1 MSLRQG
7 GSVLT
12 NEKGSSMIRQTG
24 SLRLGKT
31 LLASI
36 LSLLLIGGTEITLA
50 RTGVAWAD
58 SSAPAASSTAPAGSI
73 PAGSSS
79 ATAPAAA
86 TPAATPAAPSDLVIP
101 SMNIHMKGFIDV
113 YGQYNPTSAETTDF
127 RAYDY
132 GANSFNINMAQLKLW
147 RPDDDGV
154 GFVLRAD
161 FGPGAYA
168 SAQNFSP
175 GYYNAL
181 GGGHAFASNGTT
193 LEAANA
199 AGMPYSSFWMEEA
212 YINFL
217 VPDTNKELEV
227 DTGQFQTLANFEVI
241 QPYGNWMISDGYT
254 FFLGP
259 YTQTGVRVHYAP
271 NATTNLYLG
280 VNNGWNSNFQSN
292 EGSYF
297 QDIELGLVA
306 NPVSW
311 LNINFSGYL
320 GPQVR
325 NMYFDPLFLAGI
337 STGAQ
342 AQYTNNNANTPT
354 WRNYGAFVV
363 EVGPF
368 AHFTL
373 VTDDSYGWQAEG
385 QISPS
390 TGMPIG
396 NATWYSSENFV
407 RYDINDTMD
416 LVARYEVYY
425 DPNGFMTGLPGTAI
439 NDETVDFQWNFMP
452 NVISRIEYR
461 HDNSNNALFNNSSY
475 SSANRGPALYSQD
488 TVDLELIYTF

>member
-1 MSLRQG
+1 MTLDRR
-7 GSVLT
+7 L
-12 NEKGSSMIRQTG
+12 IRWG
-24 SLRLGKT
+24 RIV
-31 LLASI
+31 LASA
-36 LSLLLIGGTEITLA
+36 LLIGGTEITLA

-58 SSAPAASSTAPAGSI
+58 SSAPAASTTAP
-73 PAGSSS
+73 
-79 ATAPAAA
+79 APAAA
-86 TPAATPAAPSDLVIP
+86 APAATPAAPSDLVLP
-101 SMNIHMKGFIDV
+101 SMNIHMKGFVDV
-113 YGQYNPTSAETTDF
+113 YAQYNPTSAGTTDF

-132 GANSFNINMAQLKLW
+132 GANSFNINMAQLKFW

-175 GYYNAL
+175 GYYGAL
-181 GGGHAFASNGTT
+181 GGGHAFGSNGTT
-193 LEAANA
+193 LEAPNA

-212 YINFL
+212 YINVL

-227 DTGQFQTLANFEVI
+227 FTGQFQTLAGFEVI
-241 QPYGNWMISDGYT
+241 QPTGNWMISDGYT

-271 NATTNLYLG
+271 NSTTNLYLG

-292 EGSYF
+292 EGNYF

-325 NMYFDPLFLAGI
+325 NMYFDPLFLGAI
-337 STGAQ
+337 SGAAQ

-385 QISPS
+385 QISPT
-390 TGMPIG
+390 TGQPVG

-407 RYDINDTMD
+407 RYDISDTMD

-439 NDETVDFQWNFMP
+439 NDETVDFQWNFMS

-461 HDNSNNALFNNSSY
+461 HDNSNNALFNNSLY
-475 SSANRGPALYSQD
+475 SPANRGPALYSQD
-488 TVDLELIYTF
+488 TVDLELIYAF

>member
-1 MSLRQG
+1 MTLDRR
-7 GSVLT
+7 L
-12 NEKGSSMIRQTG
+12 IRWG
-24 SLRLGKT
+24 RIV
-31 LLASI
+31 LASA
-36 LSLLLIGGTEITLA
+36 LLIGGTEITLA

-58 SSAPAASSTAPAGSI
+58 SSAPAASTTAP
-73 PAGSSS
+73 
-79 ATAPAAA
+79 APAAA
-86 TPAATPAAPSDLVIP
+86 APAATPAAPSDLVLP
-101 SMNIHMKGFIDV
+101 SMNIHMKGFVDV
-113 YGQYNPTSAETTDF
+113 YAQYNPTSAGTTDF

-132 GANSFNINMAQLKLW
+132 GANSFNINMAQLKFW

-175 GYYNAL
+175 GYYGAL
-181 GGGHAFASNGTT
+181 GGGHAFGSNGTT
-193 LEAANA
+193 LEAPNA

-212 YINFL
+212 YINVL

-227 DTGQFQTLANFEVI
+227 FTGQFQTLANFEVI

>member
-1 MSLRQG
+1 
-7 GSVLT
+7 
-12 NEKGSSMIRQTG
+12 
-24 SLRLGKT
+24 
-31 LLASI
+31 
-36 LSLLLIGGTEITLA
+36 
-50 RTGVAWAD
+50 
-58 SSAPAASSTAPAGSI
+58 
-73 PAGSSS
+73 
-79 ATAPAAA
+79 
-86 TPAATPAAPSDLVIP
+86 
-101 SMNIHMKGFIDV
+101 
-113 YGQYNPTSAETTDF
+113 
-127 RAYDY
+127 
-132 GANSFNINMAQLKLW
+132 
-147 RPDDDGV
+147 
-154 GFVLRAD
+154 
-161 FGPGAYA
+161 
-168 SAQNFSP
+168 
-175 GYYNAL
+175 
-181 GGGHAFASNGTT
+181 
-193 LEAANA
+193 
-199 AGMPYSSFWMEEA
+199 MPYSSFWMEEA
-212 YINFL
+212 YINVL

-227 DTGQFQTLANFEVI
+227 FTGQFQTLAGFEVI
-241 QPYGNWMISDGYT
+241 QPTGNWMISDGYT
-254 FFLGP
+254 FLLGP

-306 NPVSW
+306 NPISW

-325 NMYFDPLFLAGI
+325 NMYFDPLFFNSPDNKG
-337 STGAQ
+337 Q
-342 AQYTNNNANTPT
+342 AQYANGNANTPT
-354 WRNYGAFVV
+354 WRNYGSFVV

-407 RYDINDTMD
+407 RYDLSDTMD

-461 HDNSNNALFNNSSY
+461 HDNSNNALFDNPLY
-475 SSANRGPALYSQD
+475 SSGNRGPALYSQD
-488 TVDLELIYTF
+488 TVDLELIYAF

>member
-1 MSLRQG
+1 MREDLP
-7 GSVLT
+7 L
-12 NEKGSSMIRQTG
+12 
-24 SLRLGKT
+24 LRLGRT
-31 LLASI
+31 LLAGA
-36 LSLLLIGGTEITLA
+36 LLLTAGELFV
-50 RTGVAWAD
+50 GVHSALAD
-58 SSAPAASSTAPAGSI
+58 SSTPAASSP
-73 PAGSSS
+73 SSS
-79 ATAPAAA
+79 SPATTSTPAPAATA
-86 TPAATPAAPSDLVIP
+86 AAPAATPAAPSDLVVP
-101 SMNIHMKGFIDV
+101 AMNIHLKGFIDA
-113 YGQYNPTSAETTDF
+113 YAQYNPTSAGTTDF

-175 GYYNAL
+175 GYYGAL
-181 GGGHAFASNGTT
+181 GGGHAFADNSTTT
-193 LEAANA
+193 LQAPNA

-227 DTGQFQTLANFEVI
+227 YTGQFQTLANFEVI

-271 NATTNLYLG
+271 NGTTNLYLG

-325 NMYFDPLFLAGI
+325 NMYFDPLFLGGLNSSALP
-337 STGAQ
+337 
-342 AQYTNNNANTPT
+342 QYTNGNANTPT

-385 QISPS
+385 QISQS
-390 TGMPIG
+390 TGMPVG

-425 DPNGFMTGLPGTAI
+425 DPNGFMTGIPGTAI
-439 NDETVDFQWNFMP
+439 NDETVDFQWNFYP
-452 NVISRIEYR
+452 NLISRIEYR
-461 HDNSNNALFNNSSY
+461 HDNSNNALFNNNSY
-475 SSANRGPALYSQD
+475 SSANRGPSLYSQD
-488 TVDLELIYTF
+488 TVDLELVYTF

>member
-1 MSLRQG
+1 MRSSSR
-7 GSVLT
+7 SVLT
-12 NEKGSSMIRQTG
+12 
-24 SLRLGKT
+24 
-31 LLASI
+31 
-36 LSLLLIGGTEITLA
+36 LLLFLIPALSPGFALSPLSGAEALA
-50 RTGVAWAD
+50 D
-58 SSAPAASSTAPAGSI
+58 

-79 ATAPAAA
+79 GLPGGSAPSPSSPATPAPGTTATQAPAASA
-86 TPAATPAAPSDLVIP
+86 AAPAAIPAPPSDLVVP
-101 SMNIHMKGFIDV
+101 AMNIHLKGFIDT
-113 YGQYNPTSAETTDF
+113 YAQYNPTSAGTTDF

-175 GYYNAL
+175 GYYGAL

-193 LEAANA
+193 LEAPNA

-212 YINFL
+212 YIDFL
-217 VPDTNKELEV
+217 VPDTHKELEV
-227 DTGQFQTLANFEVI
+227 DAGQFQTLANFEVI
-241 QPYGNWMISDGYT
+241 QPYANWTASLGYT
-254 FFLGP
+254 FLFGP
-259 YTQTGVRVHYAP
+259 YTHTGVRMHYAP

-297 QDIELGLVA
+297 QDLELGLVA

-325 NMYFDPLFLAGI
+325 NMYFDPIFFNQYAAN
-337 STGAQ
+337 SQAVQ
-342 AQYTNNNANTPT
+342 AQYNNGNANTPT

-368 AHFTL
+368 AHVTL
-373 VTDDSYGWQAEG
+373 VTDESYGWQAQG
-385 QISPS
+385 QISQS
-390 TGMPIG
+390 TGMPVG
-396 NATWYSSENFV
+396 NATWYSSENFL
-407 RYDINDTMD
+407 RYDLSDTMD
-416 LVARYEVYY
+416 LVARYEVFY
-425 DPNGFMTGLPGTAI
+425 DPNGFMTGIPGTAI
-439 NDETVDFQWNFMP
+439 NDETVDFQWNFYP
-452 NVISRIEYR
+452 NLISRLEYR
-461 HDNSNNALFNNSSY
+461 HDNANTPLFNNSLY
-475 SSANRGPALYSQD
+475 SSANRGAPLYSQD
-488 TVDLELIYTF
+488 TVDLELLYTF

>member
-1 MSLRQG
+1 MRDDLP
-7 GSVLT
+7 L
-12 NEKGSSMIRQTG
+12 
-24 SLRLGKT
+24 LRLGRT
-31 LLASI
+31 LLAGA
-36 LSLLLIGGTEITLA
+36 LLLTAGELFIGVHSAL
-50 RTGVAWAD
+50 AD
-58 SSAPAASSTAPAGSI
+58 SSTPATSS
-73 PAGSSS
+73 SSS
-79 ATAPAAA
+79 ASTTTTPAPAAA
-86 TPAATPAAPSDLVIP
+86 APAATPAPPSDLVVP
-101 SMNIHMKGFIDV
+101 AMNIHLKGFIDA
-113 YGQYNPTSAETTDF
+113 YAQYNPTSAGTTDF
-127 RAYDY
+127 RTYDY

-175 GYYNAL
+175 GYYGAL
-181 GGGHAFASNGTT
+181 GGGHAFASNSTS
-193 LEAANA
+193 LEAPNA

-227 DTGQFQTLANFEVI
+227 YTGQFQTLANFEVI

-254 FFLGP
+254 FLFGP

-271 NATTNLYLG
+271 NSTTNLYLG

-297 QDIELGLVA
+297 QDLELGLVA

-325 NMYFDPLFLAGI
+325 NMYFDPLFFGNVTSGSPA
-337 STGAQ
+337 A
-342 AQYTNNNANTPT
+342 AQYTNGNANTPT

-385 QISPS
+385 QISQT
-390 TGMPIG
+390 TGMPVG
-396 NATWYSSENFV
+396 NASWYSSENFV
-407 RYDINDTMD
+407 RYDLSDTMD

-425 DPNGFMTGLPGTAI
+425 DPNGFMTGIPGTAI
-439 NDETVDFQWNFMP
+439 NDETVDFQWNFYP
-452 NVISRIEYR
+452 NLISRIEYR
-461 HDNSNNALFNNSSY
+461 HDNSNSPLFNNSLY
-475 SSANRGPALYSQD
+475 SAANRGPALYSQD
-488 TVDLELIYTF
+488 TVDLELVYTF

>member
-1 MSLRQG
+1 MTLDRR
-7 GSVLT
+7 L
-12 NEKGSSMIRQTG
+12 IRWG
-24 SLRLGKT
+24 RIV
-31 LLASI
+31 LASA
-36 LSLLLIGGTEITLA
+36 LLIGGTEITLA

-58 SSAPAASSTAPAGSI
+58 SSAPAASTTAP
-73 PAGSSS
+73 
-79 ATAPAAA
+79 APAAA
-86 TPAATPAAPSDLVIP
+86 APAATPAAPSDLVLP
-101 SMNIHMKGFIDV
+101 SMNIHMKGFVDV
-113 YGQYNPTSAETTDF
+113 YAQYNPTSAGTTDF

-132 GANSFNINMAQLKLW
+132 GANSFNINMAQLKFW

-175 GYYNAL
+175 GYYGAL
-181 GGGHAFASNGTT
+181 GGGHAFGTSSSGNSVS
-193 LEAANA
+193 LQAPNA

-212 YINFL
+212 YINVL

-227 DTGQFQTLANFEVI
+227 FTGQFQTLANFEVI

-325 NMYFDPLFLAGI
+325 NMYFDPLFFNSPDNKG
-337 STGAQ
+337 Q
-342 AQYTNNNANTPT
+342 AQYANGNANTPT
-354 WRNYGAFVV
+354 WRNYGSFVV

>member
-1 MSLRQG
+1 MREDRPL
-7 GSVLT
+7 
-12 NEKGSSMIRQTG
+12 
-24 SLRLGKT
+24 LRLGRT
-31 LLASI
+31 LLAGA
-36 LSLLLIGGTEITLA
+36 LLLTAGELFV
-50 RTGVAWAD
+50 GVHSALAD
-58 SSAPAASSTAPAGSI
+58 SSTPAASSSSSTTTTPAPAAS
-73 PAGSSS
+73 
-79 ATAPAAA
+79 PAA
-86 TPAATPAAPSDLVIP
+86 PAATPAAPSDLVVP
-101 SMNIHMKGFIDV
+101 AMNIHLKGFIDA
-113 YGQYNPTSAETTDF
+113 YAQYNPTSAGTTDF

-175 GYYNAL
+175 GYYGAL
-181 GGGHAFASNGTT
+181 GGGHAFTSNSNALT
-193 LEAANA
+193 APNA

-227 DTGQFQTLANFEVI
+227 YTGQFQTLANFEVI

-271 NATTNLYLG
+271 NSTTNLYLG

-297 QDIELGLVA
+297 QDLELGLVA

-325 NMYFDPLFLAGI
+325 NMYFDPLFLGNI
-337 STGAQ
+337 GSGAQ
-342 AQYTNNNANTPT
+342 AQYTNGNANTPT

-385 QISPS
+385 EISQS
-390 TGMPIG
+390 TGMPVG

-425 DPNGFMTGLPGTAI
+425 DPNGFMTGIPGTAI
-439 NDETVDFQWNFMP
+439 NDETVDFQWNFYP
-452 NVISRIEYR
+452 NLISRIEYR
-461 HDNSNNALFNNSSY
+461 HDNSNSALFNNSLY

>member
-1 MSLRQG
+1 MKHSHRSRLVSVFLMIPAFFLGLDLAQPSG
-7 GSVLT
+7 GRALADPAPAAA
-12 NEKGSSMIRQTG
+12 SS
-24 SLRLGKT
+24 
-31 LLASI
+31 
-36 LSLLLIGGTEITLA
+36 
-50 RTGVAWAD
+50 
-58 SSAPAASSTAPAGSI
+58 SSSSTTTTPAPAAS
-73 PAGSSS
+73 
-79 ATAPAAA
+79 AAA
-86 TPAATPAAPSDLVIP
+86 PAATPAPPSDLVVP
-101 SMNIHMKGFIDV
+101 AMNIHLKGFIDA
-113 YGQYNPTSAETTDF
+113 YAQYNPTSAGTTDF

-181 GGGHAFASNGTT
+181 GGGHAFASNGS

-199 AGMPYSSFWMEEA
+199 AGMPYSSFWMEES

-217 VPDTNKELEV
+217 VPHTNKELEV

-271 NATTNLYLG
+271 NSTTNLYLG

-292 EGSYF
+292 QGSYF
-297 QDIELGLVA
+297 QDLELGLVA

-325 NMYFDPLFLAGI
+325 NMYFDPLFLGNVASG
-337 STGAQ
+337 SPAA
-342 AQYTNNNANTPT
+342 AQYQNGNANTPT

-368 AHFTL
+368 AHVTL

-385 QISPS
+385 QISQS
-390 TGMPIG
+390 TGQPVG
-396 NATWYSSENFV
+396 NATWYGSENFV
-407 RYDINDTMD
+407 RYDLSDTMD

-425 DPNGFMTGLPGTAI
+425 DPNGFMTGIPGTAI
-439 NDETVDFQWNFMP
+439 NDETVDFQWNFDP
-452 NVISRIEYR
+452 NLISRIEYR
-461 HDNSNNALFNNSSY
+461 HDNANTALFNNYSY

>member
-1 MSLRQG
+1 MREDLP
-7 GSVLT
+7 L
-12 NEKGSSMIRQTG
+12 
-24 SLRLGKT
+24 LRLGRT
-31 LLASI
+31 LLAGA
-36 LSLLLIGGTEITLA
+36 LLLTAGELFV
-50 RTGVAWAD
+50 GVHSALAD
-58 SSAPAASSTAPAGSI
+58 SSTPAASSP
-73 PAGSSS
+73 SSS
-79 ATAPAAA
+79 SPATTSTPAPAATA
-86 TPAATPAAPSDLVIP
+86 AAPAATPAAPSDLVVP
-101 SMNIHMKGFIDV
+101 AMNIHLKGFIDA
-113 YGQYNPTSAETTDF
+113 YAQYNPTSAGTTDF

-175 GYYNAL
+175 GYYGAL
-181 GGGHAFASNGTT
+181 GGGHAFADNSTTT
-193 LEAANA
+193 LQAPNA

-227 DTGQFQTLANFEVI
+227 YTGQFQTLANFEVI

-271 NATTNLYLG
+271 NSTTNLYLG

-292 EGSYF
+292 QGSYF

-325 NMYFDPLFLAGI
+325 NMYFDPLFLGGLNSSALP
-337 STGAQ
+337 
-342 AQYTNNNANTPT
+342 QYTNGNANTPT

-385 QISPS
+385 QISQS
-390 TGMPIG
+390 TGMPVG

-425 DPNGFMTGLPGTAI
+425 DPNGFMTGIPGTAI
-439 NDETVDFQWNFMP
+439 NDETVDFQWNFYP
-452 NVISRIEYR
+452 NLISRIEYR
-461 HDNSNNALFNNSSY
+461 HDNSNNALFNNNSY
-475 SSANRGPALYSQD
+475 SSANRGPSLYSQD
-488 TVDLELIYTF
+488 TVDLELVYTF

>member
-1 MSLRQG
+1 
-7 GSVLT
+7 
-12 NEKGSSMIRQTG
+12 MIRQTG

-132 GANSFNINMAQLKLW
+132 GANSFNINMAQLKFW

-175 GYYNAL
+175 GYFNAL
-181 GGGHAFASNGTT
+181 GTSSTLTTSN
-193 LEAANA
+193 LRSSNA
-199 AGMPYSSFWMEEA
+199 VMPYSSFWMEEA
-212 YINFL
+212 YINLL

-227 DTGQFQTLANFEVI
+227 FTGQFQTLANFEVI

-259 YTQTGVRVHYAP
+259 YTQTGVRLHYAP

-280 VNNGWNSNFQSN
+280 VNNGWNSNFQTN

-325 NMYFDPLFLAGI
+325 NIYFDALSYSPSGPLDGKTSLYGD
-337 STGAQ
+337 
-342 AQYTNNNANTPT
+342 ANTPT

-385 QISPS
+385 AINNSGTPV
-390 TGMPIG
+390 G

-461 HDNSNNALFNNSSY
+461 HDNSNNALFNNSYY
-475 SSANRGPALYSQD
+475 SGANRGPALYSQD

>member
-1 MSLRQG
+1 MKHSHRSRLVSVFLMIPAFFLGLDLAQPSG
-7 GSVLT
+7 GRALADPAPAAA
-12 NEKGSSMIRQTG
+12 SS
-24 SLRLGKT
+24 
-31 LLASI
+31 
-36 LSLLLIGGTEITLA
+36 
-50 RTGVAWAD
+50 
-58 SSAPAASSTAPAGSI
+58 SSSSTTTTPAPAAS
-73 PAGSSS
+73 
-79 ATAPAAA
+79 AAA
-86 TPAATPAAPSDLVIP
+86 PAATPAPPSDLVVP
-101 SMNIHMKGFIDV
+101 AMNIHLKGFIDA
-113 YGQYNPTSAETTDF
+113 YAQYNPTSAGTTDF

-175 GYYNAL
+175 GYFSSL
-181 GGGHAFASNGTT
+181 GGGHAFGSGTT
-193 LEAANA
+193 NA
-199 AGMPYSSFWMEEA
+199 AAMPYSSFWMEEA

-217 VPDTNKELEV
+217 VPHTNKELEV
-227 DTGQFQTLANFEVI
+227 YGGQFQTLANFEVI

-259 YTQTGVRVHYAP
+259 YTHTGARLHYAP
-271 NATTNLYLG
+271 NSTTNLYLG

-292 EGSYF
+292 EGSNF
-297 QDIELGLVA
+297 QDLELGLVA
-306 NPVSW
+306 NPISW

-325 NMYFDPLFLAGI
+325 NMYFDPLFLANI
-337 STGAQ
+337 SSGTTAA
-342 AQYTNNNANTPT
+342 AQYTNGNANTPT

-385 QISPS
+385 QISQT
-390 TGMPIG
+390 TGMPVG
-396 NATWYSSENFV
+396 NASWYSSENFV

-425 DPNGFMTGLPGTAI
+425 DPNGFMTGLTGTAI
-439 NDETVDFQWNFMP
+439 NDESVDFQWNFYT
-452 NVISRIEYR
+452 NLISRIEYR
-461 HDNSNNALFNNSSY
+461 HDNSNNALFNNSLY
-475 SSANRGPALYSQD
+475 SSANRGSALFSQD
-488 TVDLELIYTF
+488 TVDLELVYTF

>member
-1 MSLRQG
+1 MIPAFFLGLDLAQPSG
-7 GSVLT
+7 GRALADPAPAAA
-12 NEKGSSMIRQTG
+12 SS
-24 SLRLGKT
+24 
-31 LLASI
+31 
-36 LSLLLIGGTEITLA
+36 
-50 RTGVAWAD
+50 
-58 SSAPAASSTAPAGSI
+58 SSSSTTTTPAPAAS
-73 PAGSSS
+73 
-79 ATAPAAA
+79 AAA
-86 TPAATPAAPSDLVIP
+86 PAATPAPPSDLVVP
-101 SMNIHMKGFIDV
+101 AMNIHLKGFIDA
-113 YGQYNPTSAETTDF
+113 YAQYNPTSAGTTDF

-181 GGGHAFASNGTT
+181 GGGHAFASNGS

-199 AGMPYSSFWMEEA
+199 AGMPYSSFWMEES

-217 VPDTNKELEV
+217 VPHTNKELEV

-271 NATTNLYLG
+271 DSTTNLYLG
-280 VNNGWNSNFQSN
+280 VNNGWNSNFQMN
-292 EGSYF
+292 QGSYF
-297 QDIELGLVA
+297 QDLELGLVA

-325 NMYFDPLFLAGI
+325 NMYFDPLFLGNVASG
-337 STGAQ
+337 SPAA
-342 AQYTNNNANTPT
+342 AQYQNGNANTPT

-368 AHFTL
+368 AHVTL

-385 QISPS
+385 QISQS
-390 TGMPIG
+390 TGQPVG
-396 NATWYSSENFV
+396 NATWYGSENFV
-407 RYDINDTMD
+407 RYDLSDTMD

-425 DPNGFMTGLPGTAI
+425 DPNGFMTGIPGTAI
-439 NDETVDFQWNFMP
+439 NDETVDFQWNFDP
-452 NVISRIEYR
+452 NLISRIEYR
-461 HDNSNNALFNNSSY
+461 HDNANTALFNNYSY

>member
-1 MSLRQG
+1 
-7 GSVLT
+7 
-12 NEKGSSMIRQTG
+12 
-24 SLRLGKT
+24 
-31 LLASI
+31 
-36 LSLLLIGGTEITLA
+36 
-50 RTGVAWAD
+50 
-58 SSAPAASSTAPAGSI
+58 
-73 PAGSSS
+73 
-79 ATAPAAA
+79 
-86 TPAATPAAPSDLVIP
+86 
-101 SMNIHMKGFIDV
+101 
-113 YGQYNPTSAETTDF
+113 
-127 RAYDY
+127 
-132 GANSFNINMAQLKLW
+132 
-147 RPDDDGV
+147 
-154 GFVLRAD
+154 
-161 FGPGAYA
+161 
-168 SAQNFSP
+168 
-175 GYYNAL
+175 
-181 GGGHAFASNGTT
+181 
-193 LEAANA
+193 
-199 AGMPYSSFWMEEA
+199 MPYSSFWMEEA

-227 DTGQFQTLANFEVI
+227 YTGQFQTLANFEVI

-271 NATTNLYLG
+271 NSTTNLYLG

-297 QDIELGLVA
+297 QDLELGLVA

-325 NMYFDPLFLAGI
+325 NMYFDPLFLGNIKSGSA
-337 STGAQ
+337 AA

-385 QISPS
+385 EISQS
-390 TGMPIG
+390 TGMPVG

-407 RYDINDTMD
+407 RYDLSDTMD
-416 LVARYEVYY
+416 LVARYEVFY
-425 DPNGFMTGLPGTAI
+425 DPNGFMTGIPGTAI
-439 NDETVDFQWNFMP
+439 NDETVDFQWNFYP
-452 NVISRIEYR
+452 NLISRIEYR
-461 HDNSNNALFNNSSY
+461 HDNANSALFNNSLY

-488 TVDLELIYTF
+488 TVDLELVYTF

>member
-1 MSLRQG
+1 MTLDRR
-7 GSVLT
+7 L
-12 NEKGSSMIRQTG
+12 IRWG
-24 SLRLGKT
+24 RIV
-31 LLASI
+31 LASA
-36 LSLLLIGGTEITLA
+36 LLIGGTEITLA

-58 SSAPAASSTAPAGSI
+58 SSAPAASTTAP
-73 PAGSSS
+73 
-79 ATAPAAA
+79 APAAA
-86 TPAATPAAPSDLVIP
+86 APAATPAAPSDLVLP
-101 SMNIHMKGFIDV
+101 SMNIHMKGFVDV
-113 YGQYNPTSAETTDF
+113 YAQYNPTSAGTTDF

-132 GANSFNINMAQLKLW
+132 GANSFNINMAQLKFW

-175 GYYNAL
+175 GYYGAL
-181 GGGHAFASNGTT
+181 GGGHAFGSNGTT
-193 LEAANA
+193 LEAPNA

-212 YINFL
+212 YINVL
-217 VPDTNKELEV
+217 VPNTQKELEV
-227 DTGQFQTLANFEVI
+227 FTGQFQTLANFEVI

-271 NATTNLYLG
+271 NSTTNLYLG

-325 NMYFDPLFLAGI
+325 NMYFDPLFLGGI
-337 STGAQ
+337 SGAAQ

>member
-1 MSLRQG
+1 MRNLKERS
-7 GSVLT
+7 
-12 NEKGSSMIRQTG
+12 IRGVTIVMTG
-24 SLRLGKT
+24 AFLFG
-31 LLASI
+31 ASEV
-36 LSLLLIGGTEITLA
+36 T
-50 RTGVAWAD
+50 VATHRAFGD
-58 SSAPAASSTAPAGSI
+58 SAAPATPV
-73 PAGSSS
+73 
-79 ATAPAAA
+79 PAAA
-86 TPAATPAAPSDLVIP
+86 APAPAPAAPSDLVIP
-101 SMNIHMKGFIDV
+101 SMGIHLKGFVDV
-113 YGQYNPTSAETTDF
+113 YGQYNPTSAGTTDF

-132 GANSFNINMAQLKLW
+132 GANSFNVNMAQLKLW
-147 RPDDDGV
+147 KTDDDGV
-154 GFVLRAD
+154 GFVLRTD

-175 GYYNAL
+175 GYYAAL
-181 GGGHAFASNGTT
+181 GGGTNSSRFAS
-193 LEAANA
+193 
-199 AGMPYSSFWMEEA
+199 MPYSSFWLEEA
-212 YINFL
+212 YINFW
-217 VPDTNKELEV
+217 VPQTNKELEFYG
-227 DTGQFQTLANFEVI
+227 GQFQTLANFEVI

-259 YTQTGVRVHYAP
+259 YTHTGVRMHYAP

-280 VNNGWNSNFQSN
+280 VNNGWNSNFQN
-292 EGSYF
+292 NQGSFF

-325 NMYFDPLFLAGI
+325 NTYFDPIFMAALGN
-337 STGAQ
+337 
-342 AQYTNNNANTPT
+342 TNPEYANGNANTPT

-385 QISPS
+385 AISS
-390 TGMPIG
+390 TSGLPTG

-425 DPNGFMTGLPGTAI
+425 DPNGFMTGLTGTAI
-439 NDETVDFQWNFMP
+439 NDESVDFQWNFMP
-452 NVISRIEYR
+452 NVISRVEYR
-461 HDNSNNALFNNSSY
+461 HDNSNNALFNNPNY
-475 SSANRGPALYSQD
+475 SAANRGPALYSQD
-488 TVDLELIYTF
+488 TLSMELIYTF

>member
-1 MSLRQG
+1 MREDLP
-7 GSVLT
+7 L
-12 NEKGSSMIRQTG
+12 
-24 SLRLGKT
+24 LRLGRT
-31 LLASI
+31 LLAGA
-36 LSLLLIGGTEITLA
+36 LLLTAGELFV
-50 RTGVAWAD
+50 GVHSALAD
-58 SSAPAASSTAPAGSI
+58 SSTPAASSP
-73 PAGSSS
+73 SSS
-79 ATAPAAA
+79 SPATTSTPAPAATA
-86 TPAATPAAPSDLVIP
+86 AAPAATPAAPSDLVVP
-101 SMNIHMKGFIDV
+101 AMNIHLKGFIDA
-113 YGQYNPTSAETTDF
+113 YAQYNPTSAGTTDF

-175 GYYNAL
+175 GYYGAL
-181 GGGHAFASNGTT
+181 GGGHAFADNSTTT
-193 LEAANA
+193 LQAPNA

-227 DTGQFQTLANFEVI
+227 YTGQFQTLANFEVI

-271 NATTNLYLG
+271 NGTTNLYLG

-325 NMYFDPLFLAGI
+325 NMYFDPLFLGGLNSSALP
-337 STGAQ
+337 
-342 AQYTNNNANTPT
+342 QYTNGNANTPT

-385 QISPS
+385 QISQS
-390 TGMPIG
+390 TGMPVG

-407 RYDINDTMD
+407 RYDLSDTMD

-425 DPNGFMTGLPGTAI
+425 DPNGFMTGIPGTAI
-439 NDETVDFQWNFMP
+439 NDETVDFQWNFYP
-452 NVISRIEYR
+452 NLISRIEYR
-461 HDNSNNALFNNSSY
+461 HDNSNNALFNNNSY
-475 SSANRGPALYSQD
+475 SSANRGPSLYSQD
-488 TVDLELIYTF
+488 TVDLELVYTF

>member
-1 MSLRQG
+1 
-7 GSVLT
+7 
-12 NEKGSSMIRQTG
+12 
-24 SLRLGKT
+24 
-31 LLASI
+31 
-36 LSLLLIGGTEITLA
+36 
-50 RTGVAWAD
+50 
-58 SSAPAASSTAPAGSI
+58 
-73 PAGSSS
+73 
-79 ATAPAAA
+79 
-86 TPAATPAAPSDLVIP
+86 
-101 SMNIHMKGFIDV
+101 MKGFVDV
-113 YGQYNPTSAETTDF
+113 YAQYNPTSAGTTDF

-132 GANSFNINMAQLKLW
+132 GANSFNVNMAQLKLW

-175 GYYNAL
+175 GYYGAL
-181 GGGHAFASNGTT
+181 GGGHAFTSSSTS
-193 LEAANA
+193 LEAPNA

-212 YINFL
+212 YVNVL

-227 DTGQFQTLANFEVI
+227 FTGQFQTLANFEVI

-271 NATTNLYLG
+271 NSTTNLYLG

-325 NMYFDPLFLAGI
+325 NMYFDPLFLGNVASG
-337 STGAQ
+337 SA
-342 AQYTNNNANTPT
+342 ASNQYTNGNANTPT

-385 QISPS
+385 QISS
-390 TGMPIG
+390 TTGMPIG

-407 RYDINDTMD
+407 RYDLSDTMD

-425 DPNGFMTGLPGTAI
+425 DPNGFMTGMPGTAI

-461 HDNSNNALFNNSSY
+461 HDNSNNALFNNSLY
-475 SSANRGPALYSQD
+475 SAANRGPALYSQD